1 MYQLTI
7 QDDEGQTRSI
17 RLGAE
22 AVTIGRKEG
31 NAVRLCERNVSRYH
45 ARLLREAAG
54 LVIED
59 LNSFNGT
66 EVNGLRISGGRALLG
81 GGDRVRIGDFELSV
95 LLPTPPP
102 LPGPVQ
108 LPHPVPPPTRLLP
121 VAPPAAEI
129 TAETLRPVRSG
140 LLGLLVR
147 ALRGLRRSFLRLYS

>member
-17 RLGAE
+17 VLGTE

-45 ARLLREAAG
+45 ARLLREGAG

-66 EVNGLRISGGRALLG
+66 EVNGLRITGGRAPLG
-81 GGDRVRIGDFELSV
+81 GGDLVRIGDFELSV
-95 LLPTPPP
+95 LLPSPPP
-102 LPGPVQ
+102 VPGPVQ
-108 LPHPVPPPTRLLP
+108 LPLPGPTPTRLLP
-121 VAPPAAEI
+121 AAPPAAEI
-129 TAETLRPVRSG
+129 TAETLRPVHSG
-140 LLGLLVR
+140 LIGLLLR
-147 ALRGLRRSFLRLYS
+147 ALRGLRRFFRRLVS